1 MRNRI
6 KKQIMVVIK
15 DYKGD
20 FTKKEIMEKVLKSL
34 EKKGLKDKAE
44 NIVCFEQTYNELKSK
59 NKFLYL
65 SKESKRKFYIH

>member
-1 MRNRI
+1 MQNKI

-15 DYKGD
+15 NYKGD

-34 EKKGLKDKAE
+34 EKKGFKDKDE
-44 NIVCFEQTYNELKSK
+44 NVICFNETYNELKAK

-65 SKESKRKFYIH
+65 NKESRKKFFIH

>member
-34 EKKGLKDKAE
+34 EKKGFKDKDE
-44 NIVCFEQTYNELKSK
+44 NVICFNETYNELKSR

-65 SKESKRKFYIH
+65 NKENRRKFFIH

>member
-1 MRNRI
+1 
-6 KKQIMVVIK
+6 MVVIK

-34 EKKGLKDKAE
+34 EKKGFKDKDE
-44 NIVCFEQTYNELKSK
+44 NVICFNETYNELKSR

-65 SKESKRKFYIH
+65 NKESKKKFFIH